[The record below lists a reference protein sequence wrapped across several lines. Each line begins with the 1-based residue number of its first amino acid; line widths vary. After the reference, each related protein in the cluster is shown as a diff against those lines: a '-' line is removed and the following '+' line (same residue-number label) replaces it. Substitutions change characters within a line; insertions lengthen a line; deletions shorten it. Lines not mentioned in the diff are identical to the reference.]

1 MVTSKLEQ
9 RTFLLMLTLATV
21 LFLWLLIPF
30 FAPVFWAVVVA
41 MLFHPVQQRLTRAW
55 GDRPNLTAGVTLLL
69 GLVGLV
75 IPALVLLTAL
85 VSEGVNV
92 YQRVQSGE
100 WQPGEYVD
108 LVKGALPPVQAAL
121 DQLNIDVDR
130 LREGLSEGAII
141 VSRFIA
147 QNAVV
152 LGQSTFGFFLK
163 LLLMLYLTFFLL
175 RDGRQLVFFIAQAIP
190 LSPERK
196 QLLFG
201 KFVEATR
208 ATVRGTLVVAAV
220 QGALGGFI
228 FWVLGIPAALLWG
241 VVMGILSLLPA
252 VGAFV
257 VWMPVAVYLF
267 ATGEVVSAIVLVVF
281 GAAVIGLADNL
292 LRPILIGRDT
302 KLPDWLILLSTLGG
316 LMLLGIHGFVLGP
329 LIAVLFVTFWQIF
342 SRDFNG
348 ASAVPEPETEE
359 VLESLTVEELAELDE
374 AATADKTAAL
384 EARRTSA
391 RES

>member
-1 MVTSKLEQ
+1 MWSRCMVTSKLEQ

-108 LVKGALPPVQAAL
+108 LVKGALPPVQAVL

-220 QGALGGFI
+220 QGALGG
-228 FWVLGIPAALLWG
+228 
-241 VVMGILSLLPA
+241 
-252 VGAFV
+252 
-257 VWMPVAVYLF
+257 
-267 ATGEVVSAIVLVVF
+267 
-281 GAAVIGLADNL
+281 
-292 LRPILIGRDT
+292 
-302 KLPDWLILLSTLGG
+302 
-316 LMLLGIHGFVLGP
+316 
-329 LIAVLFVTFWQIF
+329 
-342 SRDFNG
+342 
-348 ASAVPEPETEE
+348 
-359 VLESLTVEELAELDE
+359 
-374 AATADKTAAL
+374 
-384 EARRTSA
+384 
-391 RES
+391 

>member
-30 FAPVFWAVVVA
+30 FAPIFWAAVVA
-41 MLFHPVQQRLTRAW
+41 MLFQPVQQRLTRSW
-55 GDRPNLTAGVTLLL
+55 GDRPNLTAAVTLLL
-69 GLVGLV
+69 GLVILV
-75 IPALVLLTAL
+75 IPVLVLMTAL
-85 VSEGVNV
+85 VGEGVNA
-92 YQRVQSGE
+92 YQRIQSGE
-100 WQPGEYVD
+100 WQPGEFID
-108 LVKGALPPVQAAL
+108 LVKGALPPVQVVL
-121 DQLNIDVDR
+121 DQLNIDVDQ
-130 LREGLSEGAII
+130 LREGLSEGAIV

-147 QNAVV
+147 QNALV

-163 LLLMLYLTFFLL
+163 LLLMLYLTFFLI
-175 RDGRQLVFFIAQAIP
+175 RDGRQLVYFIAQAIP
-190 LSPERK
+190 LSTERK

-201 KFVEATR
+201 KFVGATR

-267 ATGEVVSAIVLVVF
+267 ATGEVVSAIILVAF

-292 LRPILIGRDT
+292 LRPLLIGRDT

-348 ASAVPEPETEE
+348 AEGVPEPETDEE
-359 VLESLTVEELAELDE
+359 VDSVVTAEEVAVVEEATG
-374 AATADKTAAL
+374 AA
-384 EARRTSA
+384 RNN
-391 RES
+391 

>member
-21 LFLWLLIPF
+21 LFLWLLMPF
-30 FAPVFWAVVVA
+30 FAPIFWAAVVA
-41 MLFHPVQQRLTRAW
+41 MLFQPVQQRIARIW
-55 GDRPNLTAGVTLLL
+55 GDHPNLTAGATLLL
-69 GLVGLV
+69 GLVVLV
-75 IPALVLLTAL
+75 IPVQVLMTAL
-85 VSEGVNV
+85 VSEGLNV
-92 YQRVQSGE
+92 YQRIQSGE
-100 WQPGEYVD
+100 WRPGEYID
-108 LVKGALPPVQAAL
+108 LVKGALPPVQVLL
-121 DQLNIDVDR
+121 DQLNIDVER
-130 LREGLSEGAII
+130 LRQGVSEGAVA

-147 QNAVV
+147 QNALV

-163 LLLMLYLTFFLL
+163 LLLMLYLTFFLI
-175 RDGRQLVFFIAQAIP
+175 RDGRKLVFFVAEAIP
-190 LSPERK
+190 LSAERK

-201 KFVEATR
+201 KLVETTR

-220 QGALGGFI
+220 QGALGGLI

-257 VWMPVAVYLF
+257 VWVPVAIYLF
-267 ATGEVVSAIVLVVF
+267 ATGEVVSAMVLVVF
-281 GAAVIGLADNL
+281 GAAVIGLADNV

-302 KLPDWLILLSTLGG
+302 KLPDWLILLATLGG
-316 LMLLGIHGFVLGP
+316 LMMLGIHGFVLGP

-348 ASAVPEPETEE
+348 AQGVPEPETEE
-359 VLESLTVEELAELDE
+359 ELASV
-374 AATADKTAAL
+374 TAA
-384 EARRTSA
+384 EGAA
-391 RES
+391 GVED